1 MAKYQYF
8 NPNPERLKTG
18 DCVVRAI
25 ALALGQSWEQTY
37 IELSVQGYLM
47 HDIMSSNA
55 VWDAYLKRKGYFRA
69 AVPNEC
75 PDCYTMSDFADDYPK
90 GIYIVGTGTHAVAII
105 DGIICDAWDSS
116 AEQPIYYYYRGA
128 K

>member
-1 MAKYQYF
+1 MAQYQYF

-69 AVPNEC
+69 ASKAIQARPHGNK
-75 PDCYTMSDFADDYPK
+75 FA
-90 GIYIVGTGTHAVAII
+90 
-105 DGIICDAWDSS
+105 
-116 AEQPIYYYYRGA
+116 
-128 K
+128 

>member
-1 MAKYQYF
+1 MAQYQYF

-37 IELSVQGYLM
+37 IELSLQGYLM

-55 VWDAYLKRKGYFRA
+55 VWDAYLKWLK
-69 AVPNEC
+69 N
-75 PDCYTMSDFADDYPK
+75 
-90 GIYIVGTGTHAVAII
+90 
-105 DGIICDAWDSS
+105 
-116 AEQPIYYYYRGA
+116 
-128 K
+128 